1 MIRQIIGLKCAEIV
15 ELESFETL
23 PEKDLQ
29 PWEKG
34 RCQSSYCDVPFGF
47 PPLCTWSW
55 IPHPHIHYAF
65 RACQCR
71 MNLCYQVSSIITLFQ
86 LCQCLYTFFQGQ
98 RSSNQL
104 LGRLD
109 RSLICPGQIN
119 HPCQRETIF
128 TRHTLLWSRTQL
140 LELTSKPSRAINPS
154 RSQDTVKNYLQKPWL
169 VGVYW

>member
-1 MIRQIIGLKCAEIV
+1 MIRQIIGLKCTEIV

-55 IPHPHIHYAF
+55 IPHPHIHHAF

-86 LCQCLYTFFQGQ
+86 LCQCLYTRLVFWPFFRQLGINEMP
-98 RSSNQL
+98 SSWVLSLSFEFIIEFWRKWLEFWL
-104 LGRLD
+104 LIKILNAVLH
-109 RSLICPGQIN
+109 S
-119 HPCQRETIF
+119 F
-128 TRHTLLWSRTQL
+128 
-140 LELTSKPSRAINPS
+140 
-154 RSQDTVKNYLQKPWL
+154 
-169 VGVYW
+169 VGPLGLSTCK

>member
-1 MIRQIIGLKCAEIV
+1 MIWQIIGLKCTEIV

-34 RCQSSYCDVPFGF
+34 RCKSSCCDVPFGF

-55 IPHPHIHYAF
+55 IPHPHIHHAF

-86 LCQCLYTFFQGQ
+86 LCQCLYTFFSGTAQQ
-98 RSSNQL
+98 QSIIRKARSVFDLPWANQSPL
-104 LGRLD
+104 SERNNFH
-109 RSLICPGQIN
+109 QT
-119 HPCQRETIF
+119 HPPLVTDPAF
-128 TRHTLLWSRTQL
+128 
-140 LELTSKPSRAINPS
+140 RA
-154 RSQDTVKNYLQKPWL
+154 DL
-169 VGVYW
+169 